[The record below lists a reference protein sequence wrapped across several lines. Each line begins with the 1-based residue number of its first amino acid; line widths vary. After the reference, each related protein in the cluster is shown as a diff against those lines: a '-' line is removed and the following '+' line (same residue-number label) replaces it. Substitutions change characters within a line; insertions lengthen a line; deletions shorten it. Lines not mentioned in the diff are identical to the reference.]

1 MTGTGMTLSFG
12 ISLLLESWG
21 FEITLR
27 CKLTIGNLWRC
38 VSEDEYE
45 SSVLAETF
53 VGSPLS
59 CDRSSSGFAADGP
72 NIVS

>member
-1 MTGTGMTLSFG
+1 MTETGMTLSFG

-21 FEITLR
+21 FETTLR
-27 CKLTIGNLWRC
+27 YKLTVGNLWRC

-59 CDRSSSGFAADGP
+59 CNRGSGGFAAYGP